1 MEHRNFNA
9 AIFIRRCSDEKFLY
23 ALVVILL
30 FVVGLIGLFYGLFIL
45 WKPLAYIVGGLLLI
59 GLSGVLNQAYDN
71 TSISQKGVTIK
82 DATT

>member
-1 MEHRNFNA
+1 MGHRNVYANVL
-9 AIFIRRCSDEKFLY
+9 IGGVTMKKTLY

-45 WKPLAYIVGGLLLI
+45 WQPLAYIIGGLLLT

-71 TSISQKGVTIK
+71 TSISQKGG
-82 DATT
+82 DS

>member
-9 AIFIRRCSDEKFLY
+9 IVLIGGVTMKKTLY

-45 WKPLAYIVGGLLLI
+45 WQPLAYIIGGLLLI

-71 TSISQKGVTIK
+71 TSISQKGG
-82 DATT
+82 DS